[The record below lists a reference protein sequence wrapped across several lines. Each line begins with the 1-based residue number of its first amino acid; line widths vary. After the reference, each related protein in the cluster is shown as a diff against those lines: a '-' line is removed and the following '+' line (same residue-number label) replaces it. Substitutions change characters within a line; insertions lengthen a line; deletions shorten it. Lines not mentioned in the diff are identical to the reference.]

1 MSQAEIYQTHVDTL
15 VGGNHIYSDMNT
27 QWQYLLESYIGGES
41 YRDGSHLTR
50 YNLEQDSEYNQRL
63 HIAHLDNHVQGVT
76 NVYNSFLFRQ
86 EPYRDLGSLTNL
98 PEAQEFLKDANHEGE
113 SLNVVMKTA
122 AQWSIVFGHCW
133 LILTKPNVG
142 ALTRADEM
150 VVGARPYLNIVTP
163 LSMLDWQYTRTPS
176 GKYMLKYIKY
186 VEDVNGDIQVIKE
199 WTEDEIRTSTVQT
212 KNDKPVMLDEQI
224 ETNQLGKIPC
234 IPVYSKKGLV
244 RGVGTSDVNDIADAQ
259 RKIYNLYAEL
269 EESIRLD
276 SHPSVVMTPDVVGA
290 SSGPGSVI
298 QVPNDIDPQL
308 RPYLLSYDGA
318 SVKSI
323 LESIQEIVESIDK
336 MANIGGVR
344 ARETRTLSGAAL
356 ETEFQLLNA
365 RLAEKADNLET
376 AEEQLWRC
384 FCMYYNRNWDGYV
397 DYPGSFNI
405 RDTQTEYQ
413 QLKVAKETATDPKL
427 LRLVDER
434 LVELLDEEPS
444 EVLDDSTAEQLPQP
458 QTEMTHEPM
467 TSPDDMVAHM
477 REMIEQGYTNEQ
489 IKELH
494 PEIAGFFEG

>member
-50 YNLEQDSEYNQRL
+50 YNLEQDAEYNQRL

-76 NVYNSFLFRQ
+76 NVYTSFLFRQ

-176 GKYMLKYIKY
+176 GKYVLKYIKY

-413 QLKVAKETATDPKL
+413 QLKVAKETATNPKL

-458 QTEMTHEPM
+458 QTEMTHNPM
-467 TSPDDMVAHM
+467 TSADDMVAHM

>member
-50 YNLEQDSEYNQRL
+50 YNLEQDAEYNQRL

-76 NVYNSFLFRQ
+76 NVYTSFLFRQ

-150 VVGARPYLNIVTP
+150 VVGARPYLNIITP

-176 GKYMLKYIKY
+176 GKYMLNYIKY
-186 VEDVNGDIQVIKE
+186 VEDVNGDVQVIKE
-199 WTEDEIRTSTVQT
+199 WTQEEIRTSTVRT
-212 KNDKPVMLDEQI
+212 EERKPVLI
-224 ETNQLGKIPC
+224 ESESEVNELGKIPC

-259 RKIYNLYAEL
+259 RRIYNLYAEL

-276 SHPSVVMTPDVVGA
+276 SHPSVVMTPDVVGG
-290 SSGPGSVI
+290 SSGPGSII

-384 FCMYYNRNWDGYV
+384 FCMYYGRTWDGYV

-413 QLKVAKETATDPKL
+413 QLKVAKETATNPKL
-427 LRLVDER
+427 LRIVDER

-467 TSPDDMVAHM
+467 TSADDMVAHM

>member
-1 MSQAEIYQTHVDTL
+1 MSQANIYETQVESL
-15 VGGNHIYSDMNT
+15 VSGNSIYSDMRP

-41 YRDGSHLTR
+41 YRDGAHLTR
-50 YNLEQDSEYNQRL
+50 YNLEQDQEYNQRL

-86 EPYRDLGSLTNL
+86 EPTRDLGSLSNL
-98 PEAQEFLKDANHEGE
+98 PEAEEFLKDANHEGE
-113 SLNVVMKTA
+113 SLDVVMKTA
-122 AQWSIVFGHCW
+122 SQWSTVFGHAW

-150 VVGARPYLNIVTP
+150 VVGARPYVNIITP
-163 LSMLDWQYTRTPS
+163 LSMLDWKYERTPS

-186 VEDVNGDIQVIKE
+186 VEDVNGDVQVIKE

-212 KNDKPVMLDEQI
+212 TERKPVILDSKI
-224 ETNQLGKIPC
+224 EANQLGKIPC
-234 IPVYSKKGLV
+234 IPVYAKKGLV

-290 SSGPGSVI
+290 SAGPGSVI
-298 QVPNDIDPQL
+298 QVPNDIDPNL

-323 LESIQEIVESIDK
+323 LDSITEIVESIDK

-384 FCMYYNRNWDGYV
+384 FCMYYDRAWDGYI

-413 QLKVAKETATDPKL
+413 QLKVAKETASDPKL
-427 LRLVDER
+427 LRIVDER
-434 LVELLDEEPS
+434 LVELLDEDVET
-444 EVLDDSTAEQLPQP
+444 VLGQP
-458 QTEMTHEPM
+458 LDTDMIHPPM
-467 TSPDDMVAHM
+467 QSKDDMVAHM
-477 REMIEQGYTNEQ
+477 RAMIEQGYTDEQ
-489 IKELH
+489 IKQLH
-494 PEIAGFFEG
+494 PEIAGFFEDK